1 MEIEQRL
8 IELETKIAYQ
18 DKIIEDLS
26 EVIYKQQQQ
35 VSALE
40 KSIVHLKNQ
49 LDSLQTGDNEI
60 RGHEKP
66 PHY

>member
-8 IELETKIAYQ
+8 INLETKVAYQ
-18 DKIIEDLS
+18 DKIIEDLN
-26 EVIYKQQQQ
+26 EVIYKQDKQLI
-35 VSALE
+35 ALE
-40 KSIVHLKNQ
+40 KSLELLRTQVQ
-49 LDSLQTGDNEI
+49 SFQSGDNEI

>member
-1 MEIEQRL
+1 MDIEQRL

-18 DKIIEDLS
+18 DKTVEDLS
-26 EVIYKQQQQ
+26 DVIYKQQQQ
-35 VSALE
+35 INGLE
-40 KSIVHLKNQ
+40 KSLVHFKNQ
-49 LDSLQTGDNEI
+49 LDSLQTGDSEI

>member
-35 VSALE
+35 LTGFE
-40 KSIVHLKNQ
+40 KSLSNLKNQ
-49 LDSLQTGDNEI
+49 LDSFQSGDSEI